1 MTDSPTYA
9 NPWRPLVPDFLE
21 QIRPGTVALIA
32 VDMQYYDAHP
42 DFGIVKQLKERGQ
55 GDATAYFE
63 RRLETVTPNIRRLAQ
78 ATRKAGGVV
87 IWTRIQAVRDD
98 GADRS
103 LYYKYLKVL
112 IRPNSHDGEIV
123 AELEPAPEDLL
134 ISKGGGGAF
143 YGTNLEYALRN
154 IGITHLLICGVVT
167 EGCIESTTREA
178 ADRSFANVLI
188 DDACATWEAGM
199 HFAALRAIGTRYASI
214 RSTADVLAHLDRFG
228 SDDASGNVRA
238 IMTRPVTGAAGEGA
252 VSAIPLRRL
261 ASVIRSK
268 QSGPFRL
275 TFDIVFDNE
284 ELYRAVKASGAIN
297 ADVIAALYKVPR
309 EHVTAL
315 LAYDPAWAFKISIK
329 RRLAAGDPGDSDLY
343 GAQQHAPLLDL
354 TIPLPHPVGGR
365 GKP

>member
-1 MTDSPTYA
+1 MTDANVYT
-9 NPWRPLVPDFLE
+9 NPWRPPVPDFLK
-21 QIRPGTVALIA
+21 QIRPGNFALVA

-42 DFGIVKQLKERGQ
+42 DAGIVKQLKERGR
-55 GDATAYFE
+55 GDSTAYFE

-78 ATRKAGGVV
+78 ATRKAGGIVV
-87 IWTRIQAVRDD
+87 WTRIQASRDD

-103 LYYKYLKVL
+103 LYYKYLNVL
-112 IRPNSHDGEIV
+112 IPPHSRDGEIL
-123 AELEPAPEDLL
+123 AELEPAPDDLF

-154 IGITHLLICGVVT
+154 VGVTHLLICGVVT

-188 DDACATWEAGM
+188 EDACTTWEAEM
-199 HFAALRAIGTRYASI
+199 HAAALRAIGTRYASI
-214 RSTADVLAHLDRFG
+214 RSTADALAQLERLVSEAPRD
-228 SDDASGNVRA
+228 NVHETV
-238 IMTRPVTGAAGEGA
+238 TRPVTGGAGET
-252 VSAIPLRRL
+252 SAIPLRQL

-275 TFDIVFDNE
+275 TFDILFDNE

-297 ADVIAALYKVPR
+297 ADVISALYKIPR

-354 TIPLPHPVGGR
+354 MISLPHPVGGR
-365 GKP
+365 HKP